1 MNTIQQ
7 TRTFLTQQEEVTEE
21 LLATLELELI
31 CKFLDLYNLTPIK
44 GSLLEKIVNT
54 SQKEPL
60 NIFSDITSISTDD
73 LVYTFEVLVPT
84 DEAKKYGAFF
94 TPHQITTFMA
104 KSLLSELEKQGHD
117 LSKVS
122 ILDPAVGCGALLI
135 ATAQQL
141 SEKTGKSFS
150 EVAEQLSGT
159 DIGAYSIH
167 RAKLLFELIA
177 LKEGSTSIP
186 NISLKVQDGLI
197 VDKTFDGIIANP
209 PYVRYQVMDSEMRAR
224 LSKGWETCSKG
235 NYNLYFPFIEN
246 AYKALGENGVAI
258 FITPNGFIDSSS
270 GEGLR
275 EWVMKTQFL
284 NSILDFGGEK
294 VFEVMTYTAITKF
307 VKKQNDSIPYNRVK
321 GLEGLANVS
330 EEWEQEADKYSNYK
344 YEDITAS
351 EWNFIDIATKK
362 TVDKVEA
369 YPIAMNK
376 VFDIRYGLA
385 TLRDKIFT
393 FKPIRE
399 EGDLFVIKY
408 DDKEFFIEKAVTQKC
423 LKISS
428 IAAEKD
434 IPSDTL
440 RIIYP
445 YTVAGEKATIISEA
459 DMKRLYPHAY
469 EYLTYVKPELLLRD
483 HGKKEYAAWYAYG
496 RTQGLIP
503 IRTKLFTPLYAIQPR
518 FMKDEEPTLFLN
530 GCALVYKEDAP
541 ISLDNAQKFLNSDE
555 VKNFMLA
562 TSRFI
567 DGGFVAY
574 QKAFLS
580 KIRFPKS

>member
-1 MNTIQQ
+1 MNTIQK
-7 TRTFLTQQEEVTEE
+7 TKTFLSQQNEVSEK
-21 LLATLELELI
+21 LLAEVEHELI
-31 CKFLDLYNLTPIK
+31 KKFLSLYDLTPIV
-44 GSLLEKIVNT
+44 GSLLEKVLT
-54 SQKEPL
+54 SSSEPNL
-60 NIFSDITSISTDD
+60 EIFNEITDITTDD

-84 DEAKKYGAFF
+84 EEAKKYGAFF

-104 KSLLSELEKQGHD
+104 KSLLASLEQEGHD
-117 LSKVS
+117 LSKVT

-141 SEKTGKSFS
+141 AAKTGKTFS
-150 EVAEQLSGT
+150 EVSGQLSGT

-177 LKEGSTSIP
+177 LKEGSPSIP
-186 NISLKVQDGLI
+186 NVSLEVQDGLI
-197 VDKTFDGIIANP
+197 VSGIYNGIIANP
-209 PYVRYQVMDSEMRAR
+209 PYVRYQVMDDELRGR
-224 LSKGWETCSKG
+224 LSKGWDSCSKG
-235 NYNLYFPFIEN
+235 NFNLYFPFIEN
-246 AYKALGENGVAI
+246 AYKSLTDNGVAV

-275 EWVMKTQFL
+275 EWLMDTQFL
-284 NSILDFGGEK
+284 NTILDFGGEK
-294 VFEVMTYTAITKF
+294 VFEVMTYTAITNF
-307 VKKQNDSIPYNRVK
+307 VKKKNEDIPYIRVK
-321 GLEGLANVS
+321 GLEGLTQIT
-330 EEWEQEADKYSNYK
+330 ELWADDKEKYSNYK
-344 YEDITAS
+344 YSDIDSS
-351 EWNFIDIATKK
+351 EWNFIDIAEKNI
-362 TVDKVEA
+362 VAEIEA
-369 YPIAMNK
+369 NPIPMEA

-399 EGDLFVIKY
+399 EAENFVIKY
-408 DDKEFFIEKAVTQKC
+408 DDKEFLIEKSISQKC

-434 IPSDTL
+434 ISTDNL
-440 RIIYP
+440 KIIYP
-445 YTVAGEKATIISEA
+445 YSVSGDKATIISEA
-459 DMKRLYPHAY
+459 DMQRLYPNAY
-469 EYLTYVKPELLLRD
+469 AYLLYVKPELMLRD

-503 IRTKLFTPLYAIQPR
+503 VKNKLFTPLYAITPR
-518 FMKDEEPTLFLN
+518 FMKESEPSLFLN
-530 GCALVYKEDAP
+530 GCALVYKKDAP
-541 ISLDNAQKFLNSDE
+541 IKLEDAQKFLNSDK
-555 VKNFMLA
+555 VKDFMLA

-574 QKAFLS
+574 QKAFLN